1 MLTACA
7 GTVGPSAGNDD
18 YADVTT
24 FSTSRHMLAA
34 EIGNRKA
41 FIIDKWRKRIR
52 GCLSSGKAAVSHWQ
66 RLINLRRMIAGERE
80 DVDTWLDFTTLCRHS
95 NNLSLAQRVIGLAVD
110 GCISPIAAEN
120 PFENFFPASAPINP
134 PMSPYRPSG
143 GNHAPSPIPLYMRRS
158 NSGYGS
164 HGQGLSMLDTATATK
179 GNPAIDPHA
188 LSVDCRIELEKLRLR
203 WSMGQKVSAAEQLA
217 KMTLQLSQYTQNSTV
232 QSSVELSN
240 VHLKCLLK
248 LGDWKVRLNTPGT
261 VLDRETRLA
270 IIQLYSQ
277 ATSVNPNSYQA
288 WHEWGLSNH
297 HAVLESSD
305 QKLNTSASS
314 DSAHL
319 LRRRLR
325 RPSVPVEY
333 IRTFIVNALT
343 GLFRAISLGTSKSCA
358 SIMQDMLCVLN
369 FWFKY
374 GEYQDVADVLQ
385 QGLQDAPLNSW
396 LGVLPQLIARIHHPG
411 DRARSLLH
419 QLLGRLGTHH
429 AQALMYPLSVALQ
442 SPRVDRKEA
451 ADALLDSLREHSAT
465 LIDQSVLVSQELIR
479 IAILWDEEW
488 YATLEDASRIY
499 FGEGNVQG
507 MLDMLLPLHE
517 KIAQGP
523 RSNSEISFSQ
533 SFGAELR
540 EAFLCLQNYQRIMSS
555 KNKPIPTSGAG
566 PAPKTSQITMSPEEA
581 AIAGAWD
588 FYIPIFKRIHQHK
601 QITSLNLMNVSNE
614 LMKASNLDLAV
625 PGTYTL
631 HGEAVKIKAF
641 RPHLIVIPSKQR
653 PRKIRLLGHNGLE
666 YVFLLKGHEDLR
678 QDERAMQ
685 LFGLVNALLNYD
697 RRTEDQDLAI
707 QRYAVVPLS
716 PLVGLVGW
724 VPRCDTLHDLIRSY
738 RDKKKIMLDVEHRL
752 MLNLAPNVKMY
763 ESLTAIQRL
772 EVFEYALNNTSGEDL
787 HKILWHNS
795 VSSESWVIRRGM
807 YTKSLAVMS
816 VVGYVLGLGD
826 RHPSNLMLEKS
837 TCNVLHIDFG
847 DCFEVAMH
855 RDKFPEKIPF
865 RLTRM
870 LVMAMEVSG
879 IEGTFRLTCERVMK
893 VMRENRDSLI
903 AVLEAF
909 VHDPLISWRLLN
921 PNK

>member
-1 MLTACA
+1 M
-7 GTVGPSAGNDD
+7 DI
-18 YADVTT
+18 TT
-24 FSTSRHMLAA
+24 YSTSRHLLAA
-34 EIGNRKA
+34 EVGNRKA

-52 GCLSSGKAAVSHWQ
+52 GCLSSGKTAVSHWQ
-66 RLINLRRMIAGERE
+66 RLLNLRRMIAGERE

-95 NNLSLAQRVIGLAVD
+95 NNLSLAQRVLGIALD
-110 GCISPIAAEN
+110 ESPMIVGDN
-120 PFENFFPASAPINP
+120 PFENFYPASAPMNP
-134 PMSPYRPSG
+134 PMSPFHSSG
-143 GNHAPSPIPLYMRRS
+143 MHAASPIPLYLRRT

-164 HGQGLSMLDTATATK
+164 HGQGLSLLDSRSNSRGT
-179 GNPAIDPHA
+179 PIDPHS
-188 LSVDCRIELEKLRLR
+188 LSVDCRIELEKLRLK
-203 WSMGQKVSAAEQLA
+203 WSLGHKEAAAEQLS
-217 KMTLQLSQYTQNSTV
+217 KMTMQLNVYRESGNAQP
-232 QSSVELSN
+232 SVELSN
-240 VHLKCLLK
+240 VHLQCLLK
-248 LGDWKVRLNTPGT
+248 LGDWKVRLSTPGS
-261 VLDRETRLA
+261 VLDSETRLS
-270 IIQLYSQ
+270 IIRLYSQ
-277 ATSVNPNSYQA
+277 ATSVNPTSYQA

-305 QKLNTSASS
+305 QKSAGATR
-314 DSAHL
+314 DPAHL

-325 RPSVPVEY
+325 RPSIPLEY
-333 IRTFIVNALT
+333 IRSFIVNALR
-343 GLFRAISLGTSKSCA
+343 GLFRAITLGTSKSCA
-358 SIMQDMLCVLN
+358 SVMQDMLCVLN

-374 GEYQDVADVLQ
+374 GEYPDVADVLQ
-385 QGLQDAPLNSW
+385 EGLQNAPLNSW

-411 DRARSLLH
+411 DRARNLLH
-419 QLLGRLGTHH
+419 KLLGRLGSHH

-442 SPRVDRKEA
+442 SPRNDRKEA
-451 ADALLDSLREHSAT
+451 ADSLLLSLRQHSAT
-465 LIDQSVLVSQELIR
+465 LIDQSVLVSQQLIR

-488 YATLEDASRIY
+488 YATLEDASRVY

-507 MLDMLLPLHE
+507 MLDLLVPIHE

-523 RSNSEISFSQ
+523 RSNSEIAFHQ
-533 SFGAELR
+533 AFGAELR
-540 EAFLCLQNYQRIMSS
+540 EAYMCLQTYQRIMAAE
-555 KNKPIPTSGAG
+555 NKPIPTSGAG
-566 PAPKTSQITMSPEEA
+566 PAPKASQAPMSPEEM
-581 AIAGAWD
+581 AIAQAWD

-601 QITSLNLMNVSNE
+601 QITSLNLMNVSSE
-614 LMKASNLDLAV
+614 LMKANDLDLAV

-685 LFGLVNALLNYD
+685 LFGLVNALLSHD
-697 RRTEDQDLAI
+697 RRTEDHDLTI

-716 PLVGLVGW
+716 PLAGLVGW

-738 RDKKKIMLDVEHRL
+738 RDKKKILLDVEHRL

-763 ESLTAIQRL
+763 ESLTSMQRL

-795 VSSESWVIRRGM
+795 VSSESWIIRRGT

-826 RHPSNLMLEKS
+826 RHPSNLMLERS
-837 TCNVLHIDFG
+837 SCNILHIDFG